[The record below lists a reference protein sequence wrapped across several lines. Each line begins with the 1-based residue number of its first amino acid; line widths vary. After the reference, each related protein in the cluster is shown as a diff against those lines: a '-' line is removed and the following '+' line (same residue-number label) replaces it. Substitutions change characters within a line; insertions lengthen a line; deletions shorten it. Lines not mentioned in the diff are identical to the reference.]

1 MQTSKTSAR
10 ACTNQTETQMRAGL
24 SSSDFYRK
32 APPEACLTNM
42 ALILTA
48 RPRFWPPTSL
58 PRGDPNP
65 LCSPIT
71 LLHPR
76 EPWPR
81 PSRPP
86 WAQNTLNPQPGLV
99 VGGVGGGGTTVT
111 RGAHN
116 VWTQS
121 PAHDK
126 PAMHSHTRA
135 HTPHYD
141 CMQTHTPTPALIHQ
155 WGLTHIKVRWS
166 WLGWVIGVLWGDGE
180 MLKTQAWKNCCV
192 QGSEGGGVE
201 MEGCMWGLKTR
212 ERERIKWKRQSE
224 GLTSERRS
232 QNNVRKTK
240 RTQRRGLGTST
251 SLI

>member
-1 MQTSKTSAR
+1 
-10 ACTNQTETQMRAGL
+10 MRASL

-42 ALILTA
+42 ALIPTP
-48 RPRFWPPTSL
+48 RPRLWPPTSL

-76 EPWPR
+76 EPWPC

-99 VGGVGGGGTTVT
+99 GGGVGGEGQRWREEPTTSGLNHPPMT
-111 RGAHN
+111 SL
-116 VWTQS
+116 QCI
-121 PAHDK
+121 
-126 PAMHSHTRA
+126 HTHA

-192 QGSEGGGVE
+192 QGSGGGGVE